1 VTAATA
7 QRARVTRPTPT
18 SAIARSYD
26 RPKETPPRTPE
37 EVIDLFVRAIVRV
50 ANRIDDAFPDN
61 DPEHQLRARRKDVA
75 SWETLLDLLADTQ
88 LDLDFPYPQAP
99 RLDSAGGSRRIAP
112 DGSPGVPPAW
122 MTYFV
127 RDERRENLDAPWGT
141 LVMALRALA
150 TRHHDLYLIYVESI
164 ARGTSRD
171 RLARAFDCS
180 PATISRR
187 LTQARLI
194 LLAHLTYLSGD
205 ADEET
210 RAHILRL
217 AGIDAKAKTRKRRK

>member
-1 VTAATA
+1 MTAAA
-7 QRARVTRPTPT
+7 VRQQARVTRTPT
-18 SAIARSYD
+18 SANARLPQKPQD
-26 RPKETPPRTPE
+26 APPRTPE
-37 EVIDLFVRAIVRV
+37 ALIDLFMRAIVRV
-50 ANRIDDAFPDN
+50 SNLIDDAFPDN
-61 DPEHQLRARRKDVA
+61 APENQLRARRKDIP
-75 SWETLLDLLADTQ
+75 SWESVLDLLADTQ

-99 RLDSAGGSRRIAP
+99 RLNSAGGSRRVAP

-122 MTYFV
+122 LAYFM

-141 LVMALRALA
+141 LVMALRSLA
-150 TRHHDLYLIYVESI
+150 TRHHDLYLIYVESV
-164 ARGTSRD
+164 ARGTSHA
-171 RLARAFDCS
+171 RLARAFHVS

-217 AGIDAKAKTRKRRK
+217 AGIESKPKTRKRRN